1 MYYVLFSPI
10 IISITCHTLRR
21 YAIKLNPDCIRG
33 ILLTVEEKCNFD
45 TPWEYD
51 RDTFESEYLAEFS
64 HEEIVYHI
72 KQASVSGLIEN
83 VHYYDGGATVLIG
96 DLTPLGH
103 EFLANIR
110 AKSLWNKVKSKATD
124 ASLSILME
132 LAKRAATDYFLG

>member
-1 MYYVLFSPI
+1 MKM
-10 IISITCHTLRR
+10 SITTTEVLQ
-21 YAIKLNPDCIRG
+21 
-33 ILLTVEEKCNFD
+33 F
-45 TPWEYD
+45 
-51 RDTFESEYLAEFS
+51 
-64 HEEIVYHI
+64 
-72 KQASVSGLIEN
+72 
-83 VHYYDGGATVLIG
+83 LIG

>member
-1 MYYVLFSPI
+1 M
-10 IISITCHTLRR
+10 
-21 YAIKLNPDCIRG
+21 KLNPDCIRG

-96 DLTPLGH
+96 DLLDMNFWLISGLNPYG
-103 EFLANIR
+103 I
-110 AKSLWNKVKSKATD
+110 K
-124 ASLSILME
+124 
-132 LAKRAATDYFLG
+132 

>member
-1 MYYVLFSPI
+1 M
-10 IISITCHTLRR
+10 
-21 YAIKLNPDCIRG
+21 KLNPDCIRG

-72 KQASVSGLIEN
+72 KQASASNLIEN

-103 EFLANIR
+103 EFLSNIR
-110 AKSLWNKVKSKATD
+110 TKALWNKVKSKAAD

-132 LAKRAATDYFLG
+132 LAKRAATNYFLGLDI

>member
-1 MYYVLFSPI
+1 MEI
-10 IISITCHTLRR
+10 R
-21 YAIKLNPDCIRG
+21 YE
-33 ILLTVEEKCNFD
+33 T
-45 TPWEYD
+45 
-51 RDTFESEYLAEFS
+51 
-64 HEEIVYHI
+64 
-72 KQASVSGLIEN
+72 

>member
-1 MYYVLFSPI
+1 M
-10 IISITCHTLRR
+10 
-21 YAIKLNPDCIRG
+21 KLNPDCIRG

-72 KQASVSGLIEN
+72 KQASISGLIEN

>member
-1 MYYVLFSPI
+1 M
-10 IISITCHTLRR
+10 
-21 YAIKLNPDCIRG
+21 KLNHDCIRG
-33 ILLTVEEKCNFD
+33 ILLTVEQKCNFD

-110 AKSLWNKVKSKATD
+110 AKSLWDKDREVKLNAEFE
-124 ASLSILME
+124 IN
-132 LAKRAATDYFLG
+132 

>member
-1 MYYVLFSPI
+1 M
-10 IISITCHTLRR
+10 
-21 YAIKLNPDCIRG
+21 KLNPDCIRG

-124 ASLSILME
+124 DHSL
-132 LAKRAATDYFLG
+132 FLWNLQSVLLLITFLVRIFDQQFQS